1 MDNGTTW
8 HPLGQVKLPEDNE
21 FSSGWVY
28 GSVDEIPG
36 ETKSALV
43 RIELNGGGYGTSL
56 LTAELYGLRKTAA
69 PTAATVTYGWT
80 EDGKSREHSFQVPA
94 GAATATSN
102 VPTGK
107 TIRDR
112 FVRIAR

>member
-1 MDNGTTW
+1 M
-8 HPLGQVKLPEDNE
+8 PADNE

-28 GSVDEIPG
+28 GSTAAITGDAR
-36 ETKSALV
+36 SALV
-43 RIELNGGGYGTSL
+43 RVELNGGGSATRL
-56 LTAELYGLRKTAA
+56 LAAELYGLRKTAP

-80 EDGKSREHSFQVPA
+80 ENGKSLEHAFQVPA
-94 GAATATSN
+94 GDSTATSL

-107 TIRDR
+107 NIRDR